1 MYPSAQSIILVPRTS
16 RRVRRRRREAIVVP
30 DDLPVFVVPP
40 ISTDVVTWNT
50 GPFRV
55 SPRLSLSWGVL
66 IVLRF

>member
-16 RRVRRRRREAIVVP
+16 RRTRRRRREAVVVP

-50 GPFRV
+50 GPFQV
-55 SPRLSLSWGVL
+55 SFCFLICLEIL
-66 IVLRF
+66 IVLKF